1 MPLSV
6 TYGLE
11 QALIKSIPFVGRER
25 EYAMEESELWLAKT
39 LIRFGCPHFI
49 DEHET
54 QRLNDNIG
62 R

>member
-25 EYAMEESELWLAKT
+25 EYAMEESEFWSW
-39 LIRFGCPHFI
+39 
-49 DEHET
+49 
-54 QRLNDNIG
+54 QRL
-62 R
+62 